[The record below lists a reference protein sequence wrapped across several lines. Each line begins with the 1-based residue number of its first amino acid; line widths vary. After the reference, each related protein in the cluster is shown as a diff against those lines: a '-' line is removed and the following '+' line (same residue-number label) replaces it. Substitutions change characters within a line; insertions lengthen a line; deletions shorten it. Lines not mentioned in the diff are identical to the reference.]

1 MNNNNSEVFA
11 IQILEKVQLQLKEIE
26 IISTDYR
33 IKEKIHKLLDYIDLE
48 TSNTKA
54 EFAEMIHLKVKE
66 TKPLHPELSTY
77 LYLLYRNLMQ
87 GKISLQEAQGLYEM
101 YMKEYMF

>member
-1 MNNNNSEVFA
+1 MSNNNSEVFA
-11 IQILEKVQLQLKEIE
+11 VQILEKVQLQLKEIE
-26 IISTDYR
+26 ILSTDYR
-33 IKEKIHKLLDYIDLE
+33 IKEKIHKLLDFIELE

-54 EFAEMIHLKVKE
+54 EFAEIVHSKVKE
-66 TKPLHPELSTY
+66 TKALYPELSTY

-87 GKISLQEAQGLYEM
+87 GKISLQEAQSLYEM